1 MRIIPSLSRL
11 TGFLLALHLLMVCF
25 PSPTHTSQETA
36 YPVFDDFSLPESLSL
51 CGEPVPLEN
60 RWVWEMLDREFTVAV
75 WDRAQVFMW
84 LKRAGRYFPYIEK
97 KLSEAGFPED
107 LKYLAVAESSL
118 ITNIRS
124 RKGAAGTWQFM
135 PRTAQL
141 NGLRK
146 DHTMD
151 ERRDFELSTEAALK
165 HLKRLKGIF
174 GAWTLALAA
183 YNCGESRLNKEIKKQ
198 KVRDYYR
205 LNLPTETERFI
216 FRIAAAKIIMG
227 NPKRYGYTMAPERVY
242 RPIKCD
248 TVPVNIRTRIHI
260 TDMALS
266 LGTDLK
272 VLKDL
277 NPQIISYYLPTG
289 RYRLK
294 VPSGQGARVAAVLK
308 RLDHSSPRRSMQ
320 ARDAYYIVQPGDTL
334 SKISRKTR
342 VPVGTLRKL
351 NGIHG
356 SVIKVG
362 QKILLMP

>member
-1 MRIIPSLSRL
+1 
-11 TGFLLALHLLMVCF
+11 
-25 PSPTHTSQETA
+25 
-36 YPVFDDFSLPESLSL
+36 
-51 CGEPVPLEN
+51 
-60 RWVWEMLDREFTVAV
+60 MLDREFTVAV

-118 ITNIRS
+118 ITNIIS
-124 RKGAAGTWQFM
+124 RKGAVGTWQFM
-135 PRTAQL
+135 PRTGQL

-146 DHTMD
+146 DHSMD
-151 ERRDFELSTEAALK
+151 ERRDFELSTEAALR
-165 HLKRLKGIF
+165 HLKRLKRMF

-183 YNCGESRLNKEIKKQ
+183 YNCGEARLNKEIKKQ

-216 FRIAAAKIIMG
+216 FRIAAAKIIMK
-227 NPKRYGYTMAPERVY
+227 NPKRYGYTLAPERVY

-260 TDMALS
+260 TDMSLS

-277 NPQIISYYLPTG
+277 NPQIIGYYLPMG

-294 VPSGQGARVAAVLK
+294 VPSGKGVKMPAVLK
-308 RLDHSSPRRSMQ
+308 RLAHSSPRGSMR
-320 ARDAYYIVQPGDTL
+320 ASNSHYIVQPGDTL
-334 SKISRKTR
+334 SKISRKTG
-342 VPVGTLRKL
+342 VPLGTLRKL

-356 SVIKVG
+356 SALKVG
-362 QKILLMP
+362 QKIRLMP